1 MTVKAGDIVRL
12 IAIPPGVKDDEVM
25 QTRTL
30 FERCLGKSFTIAGF
44 EIVEGLPY
52 KLVKLDVGH
61 ILGKAEYLETI
72 LVEPEYLQLDKSE

>member
-44 EIVEGLPY
+44 ETVEGLPY

-72 LVEPEYLQLDKSE
+72 LVEPEYLQLDNSE

>member
-44 EIVEGLPY
+44 ETVEGLPY